1 MMESFFWFFLEWAFG
16 KDVPVCDGM
25 KKDGMGG
32 CVFLGDVVVLL
43 RIVLVP
49 FHVVPGK
56 EIYAHC
62 VYFNIGW
69 RLLDWLERRKDLS
82 RLENGKEKI
91 IEK

>member
-1 MMESFFWFFLEWAFG
+1 MEWAFG
-16 KDVPVCDGM
+16 KDVSVCDGM

-56 EIYAHC
+56 EIYAQ
-62 VYFNIGW
+62 
-69 RLLDWLERRKDLS
+69 LS
-82 RLENGKEKI
+82 RIFVFVSILDGYLIGSREEKTFYAQEIAGKI
-91 IEK
+91 